1 MENKNNYLW
10 LKFLEKVKNS
20 NPEMTV
26 KIFNFLLSVDEKEAI
41 MKRLAAVNLIRAG
54 KSYKEIGKILWMSP
68 STVSAVKKSMAK
80 ATGYKSGNFYA
91 SQSKKE
97 KEKKIKPLPERTI
110 FDYWADFPFP
120 ESRGKGRWKYLNYQ
134 D

>member
-68 STVSAVKKSMAK
+68 STVSAVKKSMAFG
-80 ATGYKSGNFYA
+80 TSG
-91 SQSKKE
+91 
-97 KEKKIKPLPERTI
+97 R
-110 FDYWADFPFP
+110 
-120 ESRGKGRWKYLNYQ
+120 
-134 D
+134 